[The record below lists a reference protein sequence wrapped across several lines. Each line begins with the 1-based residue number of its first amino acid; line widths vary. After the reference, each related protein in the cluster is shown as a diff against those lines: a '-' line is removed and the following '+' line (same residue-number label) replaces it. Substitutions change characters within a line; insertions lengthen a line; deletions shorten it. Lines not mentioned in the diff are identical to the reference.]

1 MAFQLPTDLI
11 NQVQIAAR
19 NAAGL
24 NGYNP
29 DDPSLPCLPSFD
41 ASIFGLDPSAP
52 DHLRCKNCKGKLL
65 RGVDSVICIYC
76 GKQQID
82 NELPPDPICFT
93 NTFGYQWLLHSLD
106 LDQSVSIDDPLCVCV
121 CIVCVSVFVGVSFFC
136 VFMMCFVV
144 KDLIFLFI

>member
-24 NGYNP
+24 NAYNP
-29 DDPSLPCLPSFD
+29 DDPSLPSLPSFD
-41 ASIFGLDPSAP
+41 ASILGLDPSAP
-52 DHLRCKNCKGKLL
+52 DHLRCKNCKAKLL

-76 GKQQID
+76 GKQQINKD
-82 NELPPDPICFT
+82 LSPDPICFT

-106 LDQSVSIDDPLCVCV
+106 LDQSVSIYLLFCVYILCVCS
-121 CIVCVSVFVGVSFFC
+121 CGCWVSFCC
-136 VFMMCFVV
+136 VYDVCCS
-144 KDLIFLFI
+144 